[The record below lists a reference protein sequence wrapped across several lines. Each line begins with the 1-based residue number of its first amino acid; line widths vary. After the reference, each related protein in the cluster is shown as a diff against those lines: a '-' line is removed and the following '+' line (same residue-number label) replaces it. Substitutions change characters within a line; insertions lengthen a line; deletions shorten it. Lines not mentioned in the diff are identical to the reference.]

1 MTARERVFAAVRD
14 APVDRVPFSLWRHFY
29 PDEAEARSLA
39 DVTVAFTRRHGFDL
53 VKFNSR
59 ADFSA
64 EPWGT
69 AYEYAGPADPRLV
82 KFAVTRTED
91 WARIDR
97 RGIDEPAFRDL
108 LEGLRLVRTQL
119 PDIPL
124 VATLF
129 TPLGVLGRLAAP
141 PQLLADL
148 REHPDAVMPALESVT
163 ETFRDVAAACAEI
176 ADGIFLA
183 TTAVAWWPAA
193 WGTAAAS
200 HPHLTATEYA
210 RFGTPYDLRV
220 LGGAAGAPLNILHV
234 CGEEAP
240 VIALGERYPVA
251 AVSWSV
257 HARGHP
263 SLDTFLASVAGRTAI
278 GGISNPAFADAARA
292 KQDARDGLART
303 RSRRWI
309 AAGDCTIPV
318 TSDASAID
326 AVSRALAGG

>member
-1 MTARERVFAAVRD
+1 MTARERVFAAVQG
-14 APVDRVPFSLWRHFY
+14 APVDRVPFALWRHFY
-29 PDEAEARSLA
+29 PDEADAGSLA
-39 DVTVAFTRRHGFDL
+39 DATVAFTRRHSFDL

-59 ADFSA
+59 ADYSA

-69 AYEYAGPADPRLV
+69 AYEYAGSADPRLV
-82 KFAVTRTED
+82 SFAVTRTGD

-108 LEGLRLVRTQL
+108 LEGLRRVRSEL

-148 REHPDAVMPALESVT
+148 REDPDAVMPALEAVT
-163 ETFRDVAAACAEI
+163 ETFRDLAAACAEI

-183 TTAVAWWPAA
+183 TTAIAWWPTA
-193 WGTAAAS
+193 WGTEAAS
-200 HPHLTATEYA
+200 RPHLTTTEYA

-220 LGGAAGAPLNILHV
+220 LEGAAGARLNILHV

-240 VIALGERYPVA
+240 VITLGERYPVT

-263 SLDTFLASVAGRTAI
+263 SLDAVLAAVPGKAAI
-278 GGISNPAFADAARA
+278 GGISNPAFADAERG

-303 RSRRWI
+303 GGRRWI

-326 AVSRALAGG
+326 AASDALGGG